1 MAGHDFNGHSLVPT
15 APYEAAPAGVP
26 VDFVCRDLHEA
37 LDRGSDLPLTLVSA
51 PAGYGKSL
59 LVSHWVE
66 SRSEPCVWLSLDDS
80 DTEFEVF
87 LEYLVAAIEK
97 VLPDACPQ
105 TRGLIRSTTAAP
117 LAIFTK
123 TLINELDAFSKPF
136 LLVLDDYH
144 RVGPNMEVHKLLRQL
159 LEHPPSNALLC

>member
-1 MAGHDFNGHSLVPT
+1 MKQQRRKDSGITKTLGAGHDFNGHSRFPT
-15 APYEAAPAGVP
+15 APYEAAPAARACGL
-26 VDFVCRDLHEA
+26 RLSR
-37 LDRGSDLPLTLVSA
+37 LDRGSDLPLTLISA

-66 SRSEPCVWLSLDDS
+66 SRPEPCVWLSLDDS

-97 VLPDACPQ
+97 VLPNVCPQ

-123 TLINELDAFSKPF
+123 TLINELDALRDDSRTTSLFS
-136 LLVLDDYH
+136 H
-144 RVGPNMEVHKLLRQL
+144 EGGG
-159 LEHPPSNALLC
+159 